1 MGIDFI
7 SDDNYFKYVYC
18 NCCCW
23 ICLLRTDFSNNW
35 LYRFKNGHNFIICYL
50 FFDSFFGRYVI
61 LEDIIKLI
69 SSILLLSTLSA
80 FIVCVVNGPTEVS
93 DNFIRP
99 VLSDKKSILFII
111 ALMGWMPTAVDLS
124 TWNSIW
130 TIEKLKISK
139 NSFKEIMF
147 DFRFGYFITIILSLF
162 FLTLGCYLMFGS
174 GNEIP
179 ILHLFL
185 PTS

>member
-1 MGIDFI
+1 MVTI
-7 SDDNYFKYVYC
+7 
-18 NCCCW
+18 
-23 ICLLRTDFSNNW
+23 LLFVVCF
-35 LYRFKNGHNFIICYL
+35 LIL
-50 FFDSFFGRYVI
+50 FFGRYVI
-61 LEDIIKLI
+61 LEDIIKFI

-80 FIVCVVNGPTEVS
+80 FIVCVINGPTEIS

-130 TIEKLKISK
+130 TIEKLKVSK
-139 NSFKEIMF
+139 NSFREIMF

-174 GNEIP
+174 GEEIP
-179 ILHLFL
+179 NSSSLFANKLISLYTSTLGAVSYTHLTL
-185 PTS
+185 PTICSV